1 MSDNERVELLLD
13 RWEESQEQGAPIS
26 AEDLCQDCPEL
37 LDELKRRI
45 QDLDRVDH
53 FLEPTFVR
61 DNGTNIYGLEAALS
75 GARYQPLRFHAR
87 GGLGDVYVAEDV
99 ELRREVALKYLRGR
113 LAGPTERERF
123 LVEAEITGR
132 LEHPGVVPVYGLGQ
146 DTEGQPFYAMR
157 FIRGETLVDAIKAF
171 HASENAGKDNGER
184 DVAFQKLLRSF
195 LSICQTMAY
204 AHSRGVIHRDIKPGN
219 VMIGPYGETLLV
231 DWGLAKLLGMPE
243 GSSEYSQ
250 RWRESACRRLLEP
263 DSGVVKGSPAYM
275 SPEQAAGKGDEIGP
289 ASNIYSLGTTLY
301 ALLTGR
307 PPFTGPIL
315 EVLAEV
321 KAGLFPPPRQVRPN
335 VPPALEAVCL
345 KAMQR
350 HPADRYASADALAA
364 DIERWLAG
372 EPVSAWPEP
381 WSVRARRW
389 LKRHRTL
396 VTTILAVIVVGGI
409 ILTVATMLLAAQT
422 VELKQANERE
432 NASKENERQAKESAQ
447 RNFDYARG
455 AVRDIVGQALGNPL
469 LRQPGQIRIQQS
481 LLRIA
486 LNYYRKFIAEP
497 HSDDPEMQ
505 EELAFAHLAVARIA
519 EETGGDDEASSEY
532 RDTEAILR
540 NLGADNPDKLRLAS
554 SLVAVQT
561 RLGLIECR
569 HGEWE
574 PGLDHLD
581 QDPEPVGSAGPSPP
595 DRSQS
600 PGRPS
605 ADLSGGGTIVCPRR
619 PQSSRRRAA
628 AHRPFPGRKAEW
640 PGRQRPAGR

>member
-1 MSDNERVELLLD
+1 M
-13 RWEESQEQGAPIS
+13 
-26 AEDLCQDCPEL
+26 
-37 LDELKRRI
+37 
-45 QDLDRVDH
+45 
-53 FLEPTFVR
+53 
-61 DNGTNIYGLEAALS
+61 
-75 GARYQPLRFHAR
+75 
-87 GGLGDVYVAEDV
+87 
-99 ELRREVALKYLRGR
+99 
-113 LAGPTERERF
+113 
-123 LVEAEITGR
+123 
-132 LEHPGVVPVYGLGQ
+132 PVYGLGQ

-243 GSSEYSQ
+243 GLSEYSQ
-250 RWRESACRRLLEP
+250 RRRESACRRLLEP

-289 ASNIYSLGTTLY
+289 ASDIYSLGTTLY

-581 QDPEPVGSAGPSPP
+581 QTLNLLDRLVQAHPTDLSLQVGQALTCLAAARSFARAGRNPRADELRHTGRSLVEKLNGPAGNDLP
-595 DRSQS
+595 DDSKVELA
-600 PGRPS
+600 S
-605 ADLSGGGTIVCPRR
+605 ADNDLAVDEMQAAHQDAAGKLLDRAAELTDALLRAASRGAQLPRGELDHCGESGTTSGPRR
-619 PQSSRRRAA
+619 QAR
-628 AHRPFPGRKAEW
+628 
-640 PGRQRPAGR
+640 